1 MANMQELLSQRF
13 EARKQKLVSMDIVAV
28 AESLGMKLKPG
39 SSGTYYWEEHD
50 SFHIYPNTNTFRW
63 WSRSIGSNTID
74 LVQVVREE
82 LTGQKP
88 NFKEAAAFL
97 ETGQFENVT
106 VQPPVKEPF
115 EYYLERYEHSDFNIG
130 RQYLKEER
138 GLSDETID
146 TFLDR
151 KSVV

>member
-63 WSRSIGSNTID
+63 WSRSISRSPGIGWEHGRDAVHSS
-74 LVQVVREE
+74 
-82 LTGQKP
+82 GQRYRNP
-88 NFKEAAAFL
+88 RAA
-97 ETGQFENVT
+97 
-106 VQPPVKEPF
+106 
-115 EYYLERYEHSDFNIG
+115 G
-130 RQYLKEER
+130 RTP
-138 GLSDETID
+138 G
-146 TFLDR
+146 
-151 KSVV
+151 

>member
-88 NFKEAAAFL
+88 SFKEAAAFL
-97 ETGQFENVT
+97 ETGQFDKVT
-106 VQPPVKEPF
+106 GNLICIFRIIIVIK
-115 EYYLERYEHSDFNIG
+115 
-130 RQYLKEER
+130 
-138 GLSDETID
+138 
-146 TFLDR
+146 
-151 KSVV
+151 